1 MGKHTRTIALE
12 SRRRK
17 GPQHSLLL
25 LDRNASVP
33 FLMVAA
39 SNKIVAS
46 ASQEYMRHYRL
57 GIMEWR
63 VMALLAAD
71 PGITAKDISMLSGVT
86 AGSVSRAINILKK
99 LRYLVVNNDAADNRR
114 TILKLNAA
122 GTALHN
128 RIIISALEREALL
141 LTGFSQ
147 AERRTLLSYLRRLLA
162 NIALVNTHEPIDA

>member
-1 MGKHTRTIALE
+1 MPNSTRTTALD
-12 SRRRK
+12 SRRRR
-17 GPQHSLLL
+17 GTEHSLLL
-25 LDRNASVP
+25 MDRNASVP

-46 ASQEYMRHYRL
+46 ASQAYMRQYRL

-71 PGITAKDISMLSGVT
+71 PGITGKDISLLSGVT

-99 LRYLVVNNDAADNRR
+99 LRYLDVSNDAADNRR
-114 TILKLNAA
+114 SILKLNAA
-122 GTALHN
+122 GRALHN
-128 RIIISALEREALL
+128 RIIISALERETLL

-147 AERRTLLSYLRRLLA
+147 AERRTLLGYLRRLLA
-162 NIALVNTHEPIDA
+162 NIALVNARDRV